1 MRKFWFEFRTIS
13 VKIRPHLTTAPD
25 RMNEEIRQAS
35 DLARDPASVSWA
47 TYFWV
52 VLLATVGGIVRV
64 IREVKFGEKTWQQ
77 IIAIFVAEIIISV
90 FAGVITFF
98 LCAARDVPPFYS
110 AVLVSLA
117 SYMGGR
123 ALSVLEAL
131 YKFKIGKGE

>member
-1 MRKFWFEFRTIS
+1 M
-13 VKIRPHLTTAPD
+13 
-25 RMNEEIRQAS
+25 
-35 DLARDPASVSWA
+35 
-47 TYFWV
+47 
-52 VLLATVGGIVRV
+52 RV
-64 IREVKFGEKTWQQ
+64 IREAKFGDKTWQQ
-77 IIAIFVAEIIISV
+77 ILAIFVAEIIISV
-90 FAGVITFF
+90 FAGVVTFF